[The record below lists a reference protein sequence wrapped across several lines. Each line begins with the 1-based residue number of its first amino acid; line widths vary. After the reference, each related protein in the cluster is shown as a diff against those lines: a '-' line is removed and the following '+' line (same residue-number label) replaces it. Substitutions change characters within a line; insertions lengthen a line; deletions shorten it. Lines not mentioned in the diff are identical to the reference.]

1 MKYLQYVD
9 SRNSVVVSLV
19 PAGDKGSPWVTLFFG
34 LCEKRIKLR
43 TFQQCGQRSI
53 PVSVPEYRLKV
64 CIWRL
69 INNNFPTTVR
79 NIQCDDDEEQLGFRK
94 GRGTTD
100 GMFSL
105 RQLVEKRLE
114 KQGHMA
120 LAFVDLEKA
129 FDTVP
134 RQMAITTLRWM
145 GAPESE
151 VKMVE
156 AMYEN
161 TKARVVVGSG
171 MSNEF
176 QVNIGLRQGS
186 ALSPLLFI
194 LVMELISRKISTTD
208 ALRKIMYADDLVI
221 VAEHREELQGALEEW
236 NDMFKKHGLKMNL
249 DKTEVMW
256 VGKQREELNIR
267 LEEKDIKQVKN
278 FVYLGGNISENGRV
292 DVEVRRRIKAGA
304 NAWRNVEG
312 VMVDRKIS
320 RKL

>member
-1 MKYLQYVD
+1 MAGAFKYTD
-9 SRNSVVVSLV
+9 
-19 PAGDKGSPWVTLFFG
+19 WTLP
-34 LCEKRIKLR
+34 KKS
-43 TFQQCGQRSI
+43 TFKSTN
-53 PVSVPEYRLKV
+53 L
-64 CIWRL
+64 
-69 INNNFPTTVR
+69 
-79 NIQCDDDEEQLGFRK
+79 
-94 GRGTTD
+94 GRGE
-100 GMFSL
+100 GGL
-105 RQLVEKRLE
+105 RISTLCTNRKMLTIVNGPLVEKRLE
-114 KQGHMA
+114 MQGHMA
-120 LAFVDLEKA
+120 FAFVDLEKA

-134 RQMAITTLRWM
+134 RKMAMATLRWM

-161 TKARVVVGSG
+161 TTGRVVVGSG

-208 ALRKIMYADDLVI
+208 ALKKIMYADDLVI

-256 VGKQREELNIR
+256 VGNTER
-267 LEEKDIKQVKN
+267 
-278 FVYLGGNISENGRV
+278 S
-292 DVEVRRRIKAGA
+292 
-304 NAWRNVEG
+304 
-312 VMVDRKIS
+312 
-320 RKL
+320 